1 MASDR
6 DDIERVRQATNIVEL
21 IEAVTTVKKQGRA
34 VMAVCPFHQEK
45 TPSMSIEPA
54 QGLYHCFGCG
64 ASGDIFKF
72 IQETHGLRFPEALEL
87 LATRAG
93 ITLTRDPQA
102 AKRRGERDALT
113 EAVQA
118 ALEFFHDR
126 LKNGEDAGGVRSYV
140 RGRGYDADVVNQFKM
155 GYAPEAWDD
164 LVKYLRARGIK
175 DTIMI
180 DAGLARRGSGGR
192 LYDYFRG
199 RLMFPIWDLRGD
211 PVGFGGRILEG
222 DGAKYINTP
231 ETRLYKK
238 AQLLYGLHEA
248 KSEIAR
254 AGYAVVVEGY
264 TDVIALH
271 LAGYPLAVA
280 TCGTA
285 LGEDHFDLLRRFAD
299 RVVLAFDADQAGAGA
314 AIRGD
319 ELQTPGDLELDL
331 RVAVMPE
338 GRDPAE
344 LVSEGN
350 VDQLKKAVDDS
361 LPVVQFRIS
370 RELERH
376 DLSEPEGRARAVR
389 AVVPLI
395 AKSPDEIARRE
406 YARLVARRTGMEMEP
421 ILRAVEERLTGGRR
435 PGSRSDDGRTQ
446 PRLSGIDLAERD
458 LLRLLILH
466 DDEDL
471 AGVTE
476 DLFSHPGRREA
487 AAWLLGALAGVPLG
501 TPVAL
506 AELPPGD
513 MADQL
518 RKLALVNDPL
528 PPADDVMR
536 RLRRRGFADRIAQLR
551 RAVDELDPKSEEY
564 SSAFDELIALQRE
577 RRRDTESTDAESTDA
592 GS

>member
-64 ASGDIFKF
+64 ASGDVFKF
-72 IQETHGLRFPEALEL
+72 VQESQGLRFPEALEL
-87 LATRAG
+87 LAARAG
-93 ITLTRDPQA
+93 VTLQRDPA
-102 AKRRGERDALT
+102 AARRRGERDALT

-118 ALEFFHDR
+118 ALEFYHDR
-126 LKNGEDAGGVRSYV
+126 LKNGEDAGAVRSYV
-140 RGRGYDADVVNQFKM
+140 RGRGYDADVVNRFKM
-155 GYAPEAWDD
+155 GYAPDAWDD
-164 LVKYLRARGIK
+164 LVKHLRARSIK
-175 DTIMI
+175 DKVMI
-180 DAGLARRGSGGR
+180 EAGLARRGSGGR

-238 AQLLYGLHEA
+238 AQLLYGLSEA

-350 VDQLKKAVDDS
+350 VDLLKKAVDDS
-361 LPVVQFRIS
+361 LPVLQFRIGK
-370 RELERH
+370 ELERH
-376 DLSEPEGRARAVR
+376 DLAEPEARARAIR

-395 AKSPDEIARRE
+395 ARSPDEIARRE

-421 ILRAVEERLTGGRR
+421 ILRAVEEARGGGRKGQ
-435 PGSRSDDGRTQ
+435 PSRSAEPE

-458 LLRLLILH
+458 LLRLLIRH
-466 DDEDL
+466 DDPAL
-471 AGVTE
+471 AGASAG
-476 DLFSHPGRREA
+476 LFAHPGRREA
-487 AAWLLGALAGVPLG
+487 ATWLLEA
-501 TPVAL
+501 T
-506 AELPPGD
+506 AELPIGTPANLADLPAGD
-513 MADQL
+513 MGDQV
-518 RKLALVNDPL
+518 RRLAMVNDPL

-536 RLRRRGFADRIAQLR
+536 RLRHRGLQDRIAELQ
-551 RAVDELDPKSEEY
+551 RALEELDPESGEY

-577 RRRDTESTDAESTDA
+577 RRGRSDADGNA
-592 GS
+592 GE